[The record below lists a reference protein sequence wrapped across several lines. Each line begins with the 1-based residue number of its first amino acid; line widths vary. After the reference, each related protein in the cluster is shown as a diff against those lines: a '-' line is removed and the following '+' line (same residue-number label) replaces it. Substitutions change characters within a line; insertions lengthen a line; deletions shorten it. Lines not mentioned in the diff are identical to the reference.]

1 MTVWPLVPLVFARDE
16 IVAGLS
22 CTHLRQLN
30 ALLAPRSAMAH
41 RQRLVL
47 GFVGFDTE
55 AGPLFEEPALR
66 AWARE
71 IDQHWPYWFF
81 FLAPDSQSL
90 LLLMLLLCPLEHTT
104 HELQVHD
111 RDYQHFVQH
120 HLAAMEAVCSS
131 LADPPST
138 RTAMKESIR
147 HALL

>member
-1 MTVWPLVPLVFARDE
+1 MTVCHPVPLVFSRDE

-81 FLAPDSQSL
+81 FLDPSSPSL
-90 LLLMLLLCPLEHTT
+90 FLLMLLLCPLEQTM
-104 HELQVHD
+104 HELQIND
-111 RDYQHFVQH
+111 ADYQHFLRV
-120 HLAAMEAVCSS
+120 HLAAMEAVCTS